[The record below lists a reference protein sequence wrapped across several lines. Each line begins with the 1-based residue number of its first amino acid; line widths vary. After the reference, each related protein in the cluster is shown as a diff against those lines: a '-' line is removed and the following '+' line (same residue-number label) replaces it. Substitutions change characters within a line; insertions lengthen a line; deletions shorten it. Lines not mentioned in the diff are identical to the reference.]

1 MFFSRLEVE
10 VGEQEDQ
17 AQPGDQ
23 EGSKW
28 KAGAASSPG
37 LFRFHPDDDVF
48 AMRHVVEPVD
58 GADERLRRIL
68 NLNPERGLIVVT
80 L

>member
-1 MFFSRLEVE
+1 
-10 VGEQEDQ
+10 
-17 AQPGDQ
+17 
-23 EGSKW
+23 
-28 KAGAASSPG
+28 
-37 LFRFHPDDDVF
+37 
-48 AMRHVVEPVD
+48 MRHVVEPVD